1 MNQAYIAVECAAVT
15 TVAYAVSNLCSEHG
29 VKANCGV
36 ETSFTVSTSVTNDC
50 INNPDSATAGW
61 ACPSPGVH
69 ASDYNCYCNA
79 GYRATAD
86 DNGATCAN
94 VDICADGLS
103 ATDTVDCGQG
113 TCVDNDGSYACD
125 CDLGYELNGDAS
137 FCMNIDEYSI
147 DGQICDT
154 GLYLGPYPSTTQ
166 NILGVCQ
173 DTNESY
179 FCECSDGNLTQTCT
193 NGVFIDPWWNLGN
206 ADGSHDF
213 TDVSRC
219 YCACQE
225 PFGFCTNIGQS
236 YSSSEFQSINDN
248 KLLL

>member
-15 TVAYAVSNLCSEHG
+15 TVAYAVSYLCSEHG

-103 ATDTVDCGQG
+103 ATDTVDCGRG

-137 FCMNIDEYSI
+137 FCMNIDE
-147 DGQICDT
+147 
-154 GLYLGPYPSTTQ
+154 
-166 NILGVCQ
+166 
-173 DTNESY
+173 
-179 FCECSDGNLTQTCT
+179 
-193 NGVFIDPWWNLGN
+193 
-206 ADGSHDF
+206 
-213 TDVSRC
+213 
-219 YCACQE
+219 
-225 PFGFCTNIGQS
+225 
-236 YSSSEFQSINDN
+236 
-248 KLLL
+248 